1 MSELDRIVEIT
12 LTRSSTPVET
22 ASFQIPLVLA
32 TFTNFHERVR
42 SYTDFAAVEDDFN
55 SGDKVYQIAQKLFG
69 QTSVGAKPPSVLV
82 GRRQVDSVDG
92 SISTVAN
99 NTAYTLT
106 IAGPSS
112 VTPTVYTFTS
122 DGTATATEIV
132 TGLKA
137 AFTAVPVVGITFTD
151 NLDGTFD
158 VAPVTPGANWSIV
171 AGTGIA
177 LVNTATETYLEA
189 KEAVSDVNSTWYML
203 LLDTHDASI
212 VEAVSDAVQAERKL
226 MGTSTADPVAITTGI
241 TDIAYKLS
249 AKTADR
255 TFGVYLPTADTDWP
269 EAAWVGAQLAYVP
282 GSNDWDKK
290 RAVGV
295 TRSNLNGT
303 ARVNLRAK
311 NCNLYTR
318 VAGVDI
324 FQDGD
329 TFGGSP
335 IDELIVLD
343 WIYARLQEGVYFRM
357 INTLKI
363 PFTNPG
369 LLMIENEIRSV
380 LSQAEANGAI
390 DRGWSVQ
397 TPDVLSVPENMR
409 AQRIAGAFTFRAR
422 LAGSV
427 RRVQINGFLSI

>member
-12 LTRSSTPVET
+12 LTRESTPVDT

-32 TFTNFHERVR
+32 TFTNFPERTR
-42 SYTDFAAVEDDFN
+42 TYTDFAAVEDDFN

-69 QTSVGAKPPSVLV
+69 QTSVGAKPPSIVV

-106 IAGPSS
+106 ISGPAS

-122 DGTATATEIV
+122 DGTATATEIA

-137 AFTAVPVVGITFTD
+137 AFTGAPVTGITFTD

-158 VAPVTPGANWSIV
+158 VAPTTPGAKWSIV
-171 AGTGIA
+171 AGTGIT
-177 LVNTATETYLEA
+177 LVNTATETYPDA
-189 KEAVSDVNSTWYML
+189 KEAVSDENSTWYAIV
-203 LLDTHDASI
+203 LDTHDAAI

-226 MGTSTADPVAITTGI
+226 MGTSTADAVAITTGI
-241 TDIAYKLS
+241 TDIAYKLN

-255 TFGVYLPTADTDWP
+255 TFGVYLPTADTEWP
-269 EAAWVGAQLAYVP
+269 EAAWIGAQLAYTP

-295 TRSNLNGT
+295 TRSNINDT

-311 NCNLYTR
+311 KCNMYTR

-335 IDELIVLD
+335 IDEIVGLD
-343 WIYARLQEGVYFRM
+343 WLYARLQEAVYFRL
-357 INTLKI
+357 INSLKV
-363 PFTNPG
+363 PMTNPG
-369 LLMIENEIRSV
+369 LLIIENEIRSV
-380 LSQAEANGAI
+380 LSQAEANGLI
-390 DRGWSVQ
+390 DRGWTVS
-397 TPDVLSVPENMR
+397 TPDVLSIPANMR
-409 AQRIAGAFTFRAR
+409 AQRIAGAFVFRAR
-422 LAGSV
+422 LAGSI
-427 RRVQINGFLSI
+427 RRVQINGFLSV